1 MAEIETAQATLEVRT
16 REQLPQDWAMTQ
28 NNLGSALKDQGILQR
43 AVGVDRLGRVR
54 AERFGSLD
62 PWLIPG
68 T

>member
-1 MAEIETAQATLEVRT
+1 
-16 REQLPQDWAMTQ
+16 MTQ

-43 AVGVDRLGRVR
+43 AAVGVDRLGRVR

-62 PWLIPG
+62 PWLILG